1 MAGIPMAYGIP
12 FWAVTAVIYIL
23 AIGGVI
29 VGIAFMLRG
38 VLLRRGVSFGGGG
51 SGKRVGD
58 VKVITIDEG
67 RVNEMW
73 AYRSNIDKV
82 YVSYDPKRRL
92 YYFHVVLP
100 NIQPL
105 IDAATGAPVY
115 FSKAVSVLDRESKAT
130 LAIHPKDIITDA
142 VITSLYALEPVTA
155 TVTSNADSESGAVS
169 AIPPDALNSLISS
182 IKSKALSHRSSAISN
197 VIDVHPNIKIAIAGT
212 DGAVVSYIISKLAIF
227 TDSFTAT
234 LTPILESVQALKKV
248 KGTGMNFERLIL
260 LIGALIAIYMVLML
274 IFRKF

>member
-1 MAGIPMAYGIP
+1 MAGILLINGIP

-23 AIGGVI
+23 AIGGVL
-29 VGIAFMLRG
+29 VGVAFMLRG

-51 SGKRVGD
+51 KRIGD

-73 AYRSNIDKV
+73 AYYSNINNV
-82 YVSYDPKRRL
+82 LVSYDPKRRL

-105 IDAATGAPVY
+105 IDSVTGAPVY
-115 FSKAVSVLDRESKAT
+115 FSKAVSVVDRGSKVT
-130 LAIHPKDIITDA
+130 LTIHPRDIITDA
-142 VITSLYALEPVTA
+142 VITSLYAAEPVTA
-155 TVTSNADSESGAVS
+155 VVTSSADTETGAVS

-182 IKSKALSHRSSAISN
+182 IESRALSHSSSKAISK

-212 DGAVVSYIISKLAIF
+212 DGAVISYIVNKLVTHIS
-227 TDSFTAT
+227 SFTAT
-234 LTPILESVQALKKV
+234 LTPILESVQALKRV

>member
-23 AIGGVI
+23 AIGGVA

-38 VLLRRGVSFGGGG
+38 ILLKRGVSFSGGGG
-51 SGKRVGD
+51 KRIGD

-73 AYRSNIDKV
+73 AYYSNINNV
-82 YVSYDPKRRL
+82 LVSYDPKRRL

-100 NIQPL
+100 HIKPL
-105 IDAATGAPVY
+105 IDSATGAPVY
-115 FSKAVSVLDRESKAT
+115 FSKAVSVVDRDSKVT

-142 VITSLYALEPVTA
+142 VITSLYASEPVTA
-155 TVTSNADSESGAVS
+155 TVTSGADSESGTVS

-182 IKSKALSHRSSAISN
+182 IESRALSSARSRLSN
-197 VIDVHPNIKIAIAGT
+197 VIDVLPNIKIAIAGT
-212 DGAVVSYIISKLAIF
+212 DGAVISYIVNKLVTHTIGF
-227 TDSFTAT
+227 TTT

-248 KGTGMNFERLIL
+248 KGTGMNFERLIFI
-260 LIGALIAIYMVLML
+260 IGALIAIYMVLML
-274 IFRKF
+274 IFKKF

>member
-23 AIGGVI
+23 AIGGVA

-38 VLLRRGVSFGGGG
+38 VLLKRGVSFSGGGG
-51 SGKRVGD
+51 KRIGD

-67 RVNEMW
+67 SVNEMW

-100 NIQPL
+100 HIKPL

-115 FSKAVSVLDRESKAT
+115 FSKAVSVVDRDSKVT

-142 VITSLYALEPVTA
+142 VITSLYATEPATA
-155 TVTSNADSESGAVS
+155 AVTSGADSESGAVS

-182 IKSKALSHRSSAISN
+182 IESRALNHHSSRLFN
-197 VIDVHPNIKIAIAGT
+197 VIDVLPNIKIAIAGT
-212 DGAVVSYIISKLAIF
+212 DGVVISYIVNKLVTHTIGF
-227 TDSFTAT
+227 TTT

>member
-1 MAGIPMAYGIP
+1 MAYGVP
-12 FWAVTAVIYIL
+12 FWAVTVVIYIL

-38 VLLRRGVSFGGGG
+38 ILLRRGVSFGGGG
-51 SGKRVGD
+51 KRIGD

-73 AYRSNIDKV
+73 AYYSNINNV
-82 YVSYDPKRRL
+82 LVSYDSKRRL
-92 YYFHVVLP
+92 YYFHVILP

-105 IDAATGAPVY
+105 IDSATGAPVY
-115 FSKAVSVLDRESKAT
+115 FSKAVSVVDRGSKVT
-130 LAIHPKDIITDA
+130 LTIHPRDIITDA
-142 VITSLYALEPVTA
+142 VITSLYAAEPVTA
-155 TVTSNADSESGAVS
+155 AVTSSADGETGAVS

-182 IKSKALSHRSSAISN
+182 IESRALNHRSNAISK

-212 DGAVVSYIISKLAIF
+212 DGAVLSYIVNKLV
-227 TDSFTAT
+227 THVSSFTAT

-248 KGTGMNFERLIL
+248 KGTGMNIERLIL

>member
-38 VLLRRGVSFGGGG
+38 ILLKRGVSFSGGGG
-51 SGKRVGD
+51 KRIGD

-67 RVNEMW
+67 SVNEMW
-73 AYRSNIDKV
+73 AYYSNINNV
-82 YVSYDPKRRL
+82 LVSYDPKRRL
-92 YYFHVVLP
+92 YYFHVILP

-105 IDAATGAPVY
+105 IDSTTGAPVY
-115 FSKAVSVLDRESKAT
+115 FSKAVSVVDRGSKVT
-130 LAIHPKDIITDA
+130 LTIHPRDIITDA
-142 VITSLYALEPVTA
+142 VITSLYAAEPVTA
-155 TVTSNADSESGAVS
+155 VVASSADGETGAVS

-182 IKSKALSHRSSAISN
+182 IESRALNHRSSAISK

-212 DGAVVSYIISKLAIF
+212 DGAVLSYIVNKLV
-227 TDSFTAT
+227 THVSSFTAT